1 MIQIIESGLQPL
13 SFRFRWRRR
22 RKAAGKKN
30 ERFEKIT
37 KKKVCFGGIVL
48 DGKRKKVFLLP
59 KEKSFHAESF

>member
-37 KKKVCFGGIVL
+37 KQKSLFRRYRFGWEKKKGFFVAE
-48 DGKRKKVFLLP
+48 RKVF
-59 KEKSFHAESF
+59 SR